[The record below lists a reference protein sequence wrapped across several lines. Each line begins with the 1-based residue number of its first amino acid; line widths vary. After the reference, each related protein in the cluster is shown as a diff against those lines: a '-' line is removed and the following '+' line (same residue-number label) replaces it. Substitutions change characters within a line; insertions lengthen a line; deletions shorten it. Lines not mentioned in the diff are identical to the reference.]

1 MSWVREHSKLV
12 GGITLTIGILALS
25 SLAYDKLATSS
36 PTGSQGAWHGFSGS
50 QELQFDPTAPRNR
63 EVVVTEDEVFDSLV
77 SDRIHTHL
85 TTQTPKIF
93 ELAALPTATS
103 TYTFSS
109 DDITALL
116 ANLTPSAAIAIPVLS
131 EDEEGL
137 TLSDV
142 YAYLPQGLT
151 SITTPTKKLTG
162 ARLELYEY
170 GNRAGSYIETFG
182 EQYGNYQNATIRR
195 FLEDRDD
202 EVKAREVDD
211 LGKAFI
217 RLGRE
222 LKTVESIPTFIA
234 DTHLQM
240 ADGYIAVGEAT
251 RKVALA
257 KTDDELLAAIL
268 NSNHASD
275 TFVKAYISIAEQFSA
290 LEVRFRD
297 SEPGKVFVFT
307 TLQ

>member
-1 MSWVREHSKLV
+1 MSWVREHSKLI
-12 GGITLTIGILALS
+12 GGVALTITILALS

-36 PTGSQGAWHGFSGS
+36 PTGSQGVWHGFEST
-50 QELQFDPTAPRNR
+50 QELQFDPTTPRER
-63 EVVVTEDEVFDSLV
+63 DAVVTEEDVFDSLV

-93 ELAALPTATS
+93 GLATLPTATS
-103 TYTFSS
+103 SYTFSQ

-116 ANLTPSAAIAIPVLS
+116 ANLTPSAAIAIPVMG
-131 EDEEGL
+131 EDEKGL

-151 SITTPTKKLTG
+151 SIAPSTKKLTG

-182 EQYGNYQNATIRR
+182 EQYGNYQNATLRR

-202 EVKAREVDD
+202 EMKIKEVDD

-217 RLGRE
+217 QLGKE
-222 LKTVESIPTFIA
+222 LKTIEPVPAFIA
-234 DTHLQM
+234 DTHIKM

-268 NSNHASD
+268 NSNYASD
-275 TFVKAYISIAEQFSA
+275 TFVKAYVSIAEQFSA
-290 LEVRFRD
+290 LEVTFRD